1 MKSLAKTV
9 ITILMSIG
17 IVKMLFGL
25 FGLVTKRY
33 QYGSE
38 TSQGETEDSKEESE
52 DK

>member
-25 FGLVTKRY
+25 FGLVTKRCHG
-33 QYGSE
+33 GSE
-38 TSQGETEDSKEESE
+38 ASQGEPEEGKS
-52 DK
+52 D

>member
-33 QYGSE
+33 QDGSE
-38 TSQGETEDSKEESE
+38 ASQGEPEEGKS
-52 DK
+52 D